1 MLHTCPIRLRQEG
14 LGAVGTA
21 VRVVKATEE
30 GAAGM
35 VVVDEGGST

>member
-1 MLHTCPIRLRQEG
+1 MLHTCPISLHQEG
-14 LGAVGTA
+14 LGGVGTA

-35 VVVDEGGST
+35 VVAEGGST